1 MNEQDF
7 KFCQDHI
14 VNFEAIELG
23 FCRHINYDILDEY
36 QRIYHRTIS
45 PEFRLNSNCSRCVF
59 RMLQE
64 LSKKFKETIETR
76 KTKAYAKPKNSR
88 SRK

>member
-45 PEFRLNSNCSRCVF
+45 PEFRMNSNCSRCVF

-76 KTKAYAKPKNSR
+76 KTKADAKPKNPR

>member
-7 KFCQDHI
+7 KFCHDHI
-14 VNFEAIELG
+14 VNFEAVDLG
-23 FCRHINYDILDEY
+23 FCRHINYDLLDEY

-45 PEFRLNSNCSRCVF
+45 PSFRMNSNCSRCVF

-64 LSKKFKETIETR
+64 LNKKFKETIETR
-76 KTKAYAKPKNSR
+76 KTNAKTKNPR